1 MFLQGGAPAL
11 LAVYIH
17 FRVKESEVWQQSR
30 TANWASQRSAIF
42 ANWKLFFYLVLLM
55 TFMNFCSHGT
65 QDMYPTFLQRFWHFD
80 ASKRSAI
87 SMFAGVGAIIG
98 GIAGG
103 FFSDKV
109 GRRRAIVVALIGG
122 ILVIPLWALAPTQA
136 LLISGAFLM
145 QFMVQAAWGVV
156 PAHLSEL
163 SPDSVRGFL
172 PGFAYQCGTL
182 FSSVLVSVQ
191 AKLAEHMSYS
201 TTMAVTV
208 ATVFIGA
215 SIVAALGRERHG
227 EGVWGSRMSLNR
239 MIRARLRSHT

>member
-1 MFLQGGAPAL
+1 LFQTWGWRPLFLLGGMPAL

-17 FRVKESEVWQQSR
+17 FYVKESEVWQETKR
-30 TANWASQRSAIF
+30 NDWASLRSAIF
-42 ANWKLFFYLVLLM
+42 ANWKLFLYLVLLM

-80 ASKRSAI
+80 ASKRSI
-87 SMFAGVGAIIG
+87 VSMIAGVGAIIG
-98 GIAGG
+98 GITGG
-103 FFSDKV
+103 FFSDIV
-109 GRRRAIVVALIGG
+109 GRRKAIVIALLSG

-136 LLISGAFLM
+136 LLIAGAFLM
-145 QFMVQAAWGVV
+145 QFMVQAAWGVI

-182 FSSVLVSVQ
+182 FSSVLVSGQ
-191 AKLAEHMSYS
+191 AKLAEHLAYS
-201 TTMAVTV
+201 STMAVTV

-215 SIVAALGRERHG
+215 SIVASVGRERYGRVFGH
-227 EGVWGSRMSLNR
+227 VPNP
-239 MIRARLRSHT
+239 